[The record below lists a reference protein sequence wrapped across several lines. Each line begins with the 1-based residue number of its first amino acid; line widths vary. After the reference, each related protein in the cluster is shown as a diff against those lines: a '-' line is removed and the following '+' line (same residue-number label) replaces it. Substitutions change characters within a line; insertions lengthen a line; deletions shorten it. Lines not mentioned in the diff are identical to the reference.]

1 MNIELEIKTARLQE
15 MLASEGLGGVL
26 LNAQHNFAWLTGGRS
41 NGIDLSRENGAAS
54 LFVRADGKRYILANN
69 IEMPRMLAEEV
80 SAHHF
85 EPVEFSWQDEKS
97 SADFVINIA
106 NSIAMMSSAVA
117 TDISMHPQT
126 RAIEG
131 RIASCRYELT
141 EAERTRYAILGK
153 DAGTAVSTAI
163 TKLIPGETEI
173 EIAAKLRRELASH
186 SIASVVTLV
195 AADGRISDF
204 RHPVPTANPWEK
216 LLLLVT
222 CAKRDG
228 LIASLSRIICIGEI
242 PAELRRKTEA
252 AAYVNAK
259 LCEATQPDKQ
269 RSELY
274 QVAAQAHEEKGF
286 TPQINNHHQGGAT
299 GYRTRDWVAHP
310 SSGETVQMH
319 QAFAWNPSITGTK
332 VEETGIVTGNG
343 LEIITA
349 TEGFPQIETV
359 LEGRAYY
366 SPGILSI

>member
-1 MNIELEIKTARLQE
+1 
-15 MLASEGLGGVL
+15 MLARANLGGVL
-26 LNAQHNFAWLTGGRS
+26 INAQHNFAWLTGGRS

-54 LFVRADGKRYILANN
+54 LLVRADGKRFILANN
-69 IEMPRMLAEEV
+69 IEMPRMLADEV
-80 SAHHF
+80 SGDLF
-85 EPVEFSWQDEKS
+85 EPVEFTWEDEKS
-97 SADFVINIA
+97 SADFVMNIA
-106 NSIAMMSSAVA
+106 GSLALTSSAVA
-117 TDISMHPQT
+117 TDILLHPET
-126 RAIEG
+126 RTIEG

-153 DAGTAVSTAI
+153 DAGTAVRTAI

-173 EIAAKLRRELASH
+173 EIAAKLRQELS
-186 SIASVVTLV
+186 SYKIESVVTLV

-204 RHPVPTANPWEK
+204 RHPVPTAKRWEK

-222 CAKRDG
+222 CAKREG

-242 PAELRRKTEA
+242 PDELKIKTEA
-252 AAYVNAK
+252 AAHVNAR
-259 LCEATQPDKQ
+259 LYEATQPVT
-269 RSELY
+269 SGSHLY
-274 QVAAQAHEEKGF
+274 KTAAKAYAEQGF
-286 TPQINNHHQGGAT
+286 AAEINKHHQGGAA

-310 SSGETVQMH
+310 SSGESVRMH

-332 VEETGIVTGNG
+332 VEETAILTDKG

-359 LEGRAYY
+359 LDGRTYY